1 MRRIVLLMIK
11 MIVAVASFAQV
22 VPQTVNF
29 SAIISDADSVPLVN
43 TPVTVKIS
51 FIAGGQ
57 YGTVVYCAEHSAV
70 TNANG
75 FVSFQMN
82 RGEYTCGCNGALNM
96 PFAGIPWHQGNIWMH
111 VEYRTDGDY
120 VNLGIKEVASSYYAL
135 VSRKAE
141 KLTNINFYVSNVHD
155 GEVLVYNANAECF
168 MPVTLDSIYYLELP
182 TPSMSEVLSS
192 GNSADGRR
200 ISGLAN
206 PVDSADAVT
215 KSYVDSL
222 VSIIDVSFEHLNDP
236 PAIVA
241 PVVSSGD
248 YRNLTSNSATLLG
261 VLCYNNGDPAT
272 CGFLYGVDEHNMT
285 DSVAIGIGTGNFN
298 YEATGLLPLTKY
310 YYKAFAS
317 NSVAITYGR
326 TLSFIT
332 AADPANCMMGT
343 FTDSRDGN
351 VYATVTIG
359 EQTWMAENLRY
370 RGNLPLYN
378 ECQRPYDEY
387 QMPWIE
393 TDQYVAY
400 PNNDSTN
407 VAVYGYL
414 YDAVAAL
421 DGTVTSSQIP
431 SGLRGVCPYGWHL
444 PSSGEWQQLID
455 MFDRTITSPQL
466 AGSPELWPSADQ
478 LYVNDVNFGA
488 SCFNAVPT
496 GYYMYHG
503 GGDQHGFHGF
513 GSSVRYWTSTNVA
526 DNDGIWLENVNI
538 GYIFSGM
545 IIIDNLVPG
554 YYVNGVAKPVRC
566 VRDN

>member
-1 MRRIVLLMIK
+1 MRKIVLLMI
-11 MIVAVASFAQV
+11 IITVAVASFAQL

-29 SAIISDADSVPLVN
+29 SAIVRDADSVLLVN

-57 YGTVVYCAEHSAV
+57 YGTVVYCAEHNAV
-70 TNANG
+70 TDANG
-75 FVSFQMN
+75 FVYIQLN
-82 RGEYTCGCNGALNM
+82 RGEYTCGCNGALNI
-96 PFAGIPWHQGNIWMH
+96 PFAGIPWHQGNMWMR

-120 VNLGIKEVASSYYAL
+120 VNLGTKEIASNYYAL

-141 KLTNINFYVSNVHD
+141 KLSNINFYVGNVQD
-155 GEVLVYNANAECF
+155 GDVLVYRDNAETF
-168 MPVTLDSIYYLELP
+168 MPVTLDSIYYVGLP
-182 TPSMSEVLSS
+182 TPSLSDVLSS
-192 GNSADGRR
+192 SNSADGRR

-206 PVDSADAVT
+206 PIGSADAVT
-215 KSYVDSL
+215 KLYVDSL
-222 VSIIDVSFEHLNDP
+222 YYTINGTLEHISNP

-241 PVVSSGD
+241 PVVSTSG
-248 YRNLTSNSATLLG
+248 YRNLTSNSATIFG
-261 VLCYNNGDPAT
+261 VLCYNNGAPAT
-272 CGFLYGVDEHNMT
+272 CGFIYGADEHNMT
-285 DSVAIGIGTGNFN
+285 DSVAIGIGTGEFI
-298 YEATGLLPLTKY
+298 YEVSGLQSFTKY

-317 NSVAITYGR
+317 NSVATVYGR

-332 AADPANCMMGT
+332 ATDPDNCITGT

-351 VYATVTIG
+351 IYATVTIG
-359 EQTWMAENLRY
+359 EQTWLAENLRY
-370 RGNLPLYN
+370 KGNLLLYN
-378 ECQRPYDEY
+378 ECQI
-387 QMPWIE
+387 PWAE

-407 VAVYGYL
+407 VAIYGYL
-414 YDAVAAL
+414 YDAAAAL

-466 AGSPELWPSADQ
+466 AGHPELWTSADQ

-545 IIIDNLVPG
+545 IYIDNLVPG

>member
-1 MRRIVLLMIK
+1 MRKIVLLMI
-11 MIVAVASFAQV
+11 IITVAVASFAQS

-29 SAIISDADSVPLVN
+29 TATIREADSVLLVN
-43 TPVTVKIS
+43 SPVSIKVS
-51 FIAGGQ
+51 FIVGGQ
-57 YGTVVYCAEHSAV
+57 YGTTVYCAEHNVV
-70 TNANG
+70 TDANG
-75 FVSFQMN
+75 FVSFPLN
-82 RGEYTCGCNGALNM
+82 RGEHTCGCNNAPNI
-96 PFAGIPWHQGNIWMH
+96 PFEDIPWSVGNFWMR
-111 VEYRTDGDY
+111 VDYRTDGDY
-120 VNLGIKEVASSYYAL
+120 VNLGINEIASDYYAL

-141 KLTNINFYVSNVHD
+141 KLSNINFYVVNAQD
-155 GEVLVYNANAECF
+155 GDVLVYRSNVGYF
-168 MPVTLDSIYYLELP
+168 MPVALDSIYYVGLP
-182 TPSMSEVLSS
+182 TPSLSEVLSR

-206 PVDSADAVT
+206 PIDSADAVT
-215 KSYVDSL
+215 KLYVDSL
-222 VSIIDVSFEHLNDP
+222 YYTINDTLEHISNP

-241 PVVSSGD
+241 PVVSSAG
-248 YRNLTSNSATLLG
+248 YRNLTSNSATIFG

-272 CGFLYGVDEHNMT
+272 CGFIYGADEHNMT
-285 DSVAIGIGTGNFN
+285 DSVAIGIGIGEFSR
-298 YEATGLLPLTKY
+298 EISGLQPFTKY
-310 YYKAFAS
+310 YYKTFAS
-317 NSVAITYGR
+317 NSVATVYGR

-332 AADPANCMMGT
+332 AADPDNCIMGT

-378 ECQRPYDEY
+378 ECQ
-387 QMPWIE
+387 PWTE
-393 TDQYVAY
+393 TVQYVAC

-414 YDAVAAL
+414 YNAPAAL
-421 DGTVTSSQIP
+421 DGIVASSQIP

-466 AGSPELWPSADQ
+466 AGSPELWANADQ

-488 SCFNAVPT
+488 SCFNAVPAGVYHYN
-496 GYYMYHG
+496 GY
-503 GGDQHGFHGF
+503 QHLFGGF
-513 GSSVRYWTSTNVA
+513 GGSTRIWTSTNVA

>member
-1 MRRIVLLMIK
+1 MKRIVLLMI
-11 MIVAVASFAQV
+11 IITSAVASFAQA
-22 VPQTVNF
+22 VPQAVNF
-29 SAIISDADSVPLVN
+29 SAIVRDTDSVLLVN

-70 TNANG
+70 TDANG
-75 FVSFQMN
+75 FVSFQLN

-96 PFAGIPWHQGNIWMH
+96 PFAGIPWHDGNMWMR

-120 VNLGIKEVASSYYAL
+120 VNLGTKEVASSYYAL

-141 KLTNINFYVSNVHD
+141 KLSNINFYVGNVQD
-155 GEVLVYNANAECF
+155 GDVLVYRGNVETF

-182 TPSMSEVLSS
+182 APSMSEVLSS

-206 PVDSADAVT
+206 PVDSGDAST

-241 PVVSSGD
+241 PVVSTGA

-261 VLCYNNGDPAT
+261 VLCYNNGDAAT
-272 CGFLYGVDEHNMT
+272 CGFIYGVDEHNMT

-298 YEATGLLPLTKY
+298 YEASGLLPLTKY

-317 NSVAITYGR
+317 NSVATTYGR
-326 TLSFIT
+326 TFSFIT
-332 AADPANCMMGT
+332 AADPANCIMGT

-370 RGNLPLYN
+370 RGSLPLYN
-378 ECQRPYDEY
+378 ECQRPYEEY
-387 QMPWIE
+387 QTPWIE

-414 YDAVAAL
+414 YNQAAAL
-421 DGTVTSSQIP
+421 NGTVTSSQIP

-466 AGSPELWPSADQ
+466 AGSPELWTNADS
-478 LYVNDVNFGA
+478 LYVQNVNFGA
-488 SCFNAVPT
+488 SCFNAVPA
-496 GYYMYHG
+496 GYYVYAG
-503 GGDQHGFHGF
+503 GGNQHHFDNF
-513 GSSVRYWTSTNVA
+513 GSSVRYLTSTGVVYH
-526 DNDGIWLENVNI
+526 DRILLENVNI

-545 IIIDNLVPG
+545 IIIDNEVPG
-554 YYVNGVAKPVRC
+554 YFINGVAKSVRC